1 MLGHIGFSRV
11 NVLLWILVWSVVAGA
26 CSAYLLYGT
35 PNAKAATSCSG
46 KHIYP
51 PQNLTN
57 VAAGSQAGTT
67 FCIHDGTYNISS
79 AITVQDNDRFI
90 GVYNDSS
97 RPAVATTQ
105 ARYVFNTTNA
115 DYVRI
120 EGLKI
125 SGAVGNNLCE
135 PNCGRGIGG
144 GGINLTVV
152 DVRLT
157 GNKNQGIGGVG
168 HGLRVERS
176 EIDHNGSWSF
186 TGLDNPTSSVSAG
199 IKSVKSMTVLNSHI
213 HDNYWSGVWCDEQC
227 TNFTVR
233 NNIITGHGKAG
244 IHFEISKGPAIISGN
259 RIQGNGI
266 LGSQVG
272 HFAGLLIVSSS
283 QVDAYNNTFGSNQAG
298 YGVKIVKDGR
308 YPGVNGVKIHDNIRN
323 GDAIVGCT
331 ISGVTCYGN

>member
-1 MLGHIGFSRV
+1 MFAHIGVSRV
-11 NVLLWILVWSVVAGA
+11 SALLWVLVWSVVAGT

-35 PNAKAATSCSG
+35 PHAKAATTCSG

-51 PQNLTN
+51 PQNIAN
-57 VAAGSQAGTT
+57 IAGSSPAGTT
-67 FCIHDGTYNISS
+67 FCIHDGNYSISS
-79 AITVQDNDRFI
+79 GIQVQDNDRFI
-90 GVYNDSS
+90 GVYSDTS
-97 RPAVATTQ
+97 RPSVSTTQ
-105 ARYVFNTTNA
+105 AHYVFNTTSA

-125 SGAVGNNLCE
+125 SGAVGDNRCE

-144 GGINLTVV
+144 GGVNLTVV
-152 DVRLT
+152 DVRIT

-168 HGLRVERS
+168 AGLHVERS

-186 TGLDNPTSSVSAG
+186 SGLDNPTSSVSAG

-213 HDNYWSGVWCDEQC
+213 HDNYWSGLWCDEQC

-233 NNIITGHGKAG
+233 NNIITGQGKAG

-259 RIQGNGI
+259 RIQGNGK

-272 HFAGLLIVSSS
+272 HHAGLLIVSSS
-283 QVDAYNNTFGSNQAG
+283 QVDAYNNTFGSNLAG

-323 GDAIVGCT
+323 GDTLVGCT
-331 ISGVTCYGN
+331 ISGVNCYAN